1 MEQSGADTGG
11 DVRPAALGSGLVI
24 ELDRHQAR
32 AVLFASVEGQGRFI
46 ASAVTASTALPP
58 IDDASVGVKQ
68 AIRDIEEQTG
78 QSLMG
83 ADGVQLPPS
92 EDIGVNYL
100 ATTGQPAPPVRLTV
114 LATGAS
120 PVATALVAAARRAIS
135 VVDVVGAEVRT
146 AEGNLTA
153 AALEQRVRDFRPD
166 SVVLAEGESA
176 EAEWSTAAGTLAAL
190 VQEGMLSQIIIVARE
205 HFQQIAAQVFGEH
218 ADLRGIDPS
227 EFSTPEIAA
236 ALETE
241 LNTLY
246 EGRLDAR
253 STIASTVPARFVSLV
268 RAGDLVTRFVARRRN
283 ISVVSVSAGDGTL
296 VHRATAETGD
306 TIVRSEFDLT
316 HNVRGALRLD
326 PRAIA
331 HWLPFTLSTEDITH
345 WVLNRALRPFSVAGS
360 PRDAAIESALLTA
373 FVREMGGADA
383 DAAVNLIIGG
393 RPTGG
398 WRSPGLAV
406 FALLNA
412 VQPAPQS
419 GLVEVVLDVD
429 GLLPAAGALGEQSP
443 ALAADAVELD
453 LLRPTATVI
462 VVTGSGSEGDLAVR
476 GQLRHG
482 DGEAVRFTVPYGS
495 IHQLPLPDDQQ
506 ATLTLSCEPRFNIGA
521 HPSADEVVFGSTTP
535 LLGSE
540 LGLIID
546 ARGRPLSAVSDPTLQ
561 AARVA
566 SWLEDLGFRV

>member
-412 VQPAPQS
+412 VQPAPES

>member
-68 AIRDIEEQTG
+68 AIRDIEAQTG

-166 SVVLAEGESA
+166 SVVLAEGDSA

-316 HNVRGALRLD
+316 HNARGALGLD

-412 VQPAPQS
+412 VQPAPES

-495 IHQLPLPDDQQ
+495 IHQLPLPDGQQ